1 MFDIRALVSTACLSV
16 NSEMKPF
23 LNSPGLFWD
32 NLKDLFRSPLTI
44 GGVAQAPVVI
54 NVARRWRMTCLKY
67 WYDPATYLVLIWFMI
82 KEWYSVLLYCQ
93 GNPRSLDWLPE
104 SVKHPQPLKTKGS
117 CFRACFILLRGLF
130 KDTFSFSCLCVFI
143 LMWILNG

>member
-117 CFRACFILLRGLF
+117 FCLRFILVLVLF
-130 KDTFSFSCLCVFI
+130 CWEVYLKTLSHSHVCVSLF
-143 LMWILNG
+143 